1 MFLSGDTMYRTST
14 AFIHTA
20 NLYFRSH
27 KGFKNKCFTDNSN
40 QISVLVR
47 YRTTIHLLSVFGVL
61 GCSPIYGSDFIVVF
75 FIVCGCSHCMCV
87 CVFFVW
93 SFFCGVIHNV
103 ISKFGIILLKKRDMV
118 ALLHCIIAVL

>member
-20 NLYFRSH
+20 NLDFRSH

-47 YRTTIHLLSVFGVL
+47 YRTTIHLLSAFSVL
-61 GCSPIYGSDFIVVF
+61 GCSPFYGSDFIVF
-75 FIVCGCSHCMCV
+75 FLLFVVALIVCV
-87 CVFFVW
+87 CASFLFGHSFV
-93 SFFCGVIHNV
+93 V
-103 ISKFGIILLKKRDMV
+103 
-118 ALLHCIIAVL
+118 